1 MPIPIMNTPT
11 PVVFL
16 GAGPGDPELITLK
29 GRRLLDEADV
39 IVYAGSLVNPA
50 LLQGVEAEMYDSAG
64 IRWMRCLLS

>member
-50 LLQGVEAEMYDSAG
+50 LLQGVEAEMYD
-64 IRWMRCLLS
+64 